1 MRKKSDPICV
11 DGTWNLMSGAWDDR
25 GCTSN
30 PADGSILHGNSV
42 LLCKGFKETS

>member
-1 MRKKSDPICV
+1 MRKNPIRYVWMALGILCLV
-11 DGTWNLMSGAWDDR
+11 LGTISP
-25 GCTSN
+25 SN